1 MSSKAPVLQPINGQP
16 ELSDVVDAVV
26 VNLGAPDLQAK
37 MDTLIANTTTIIAQ
51 NQAISAQYASLV
63 AANTA
68 LVSQSSDLVAAHR
81 TLVTQVGEFAR
92 ENRALEETA
101 QAASL
106 RFSQWSIK
114 QSQLANRGSTSPEH
128 LQIVAFPD
136 GSWPEDTPG
145 LPRLSSVQSILDL
158 DFATAQAYFTRY
170 QLSLPAS
177 VPSTEATLKA
187 QLQQHINVP
196 AYMQRSM

>member
-1 MSSKAPVLQPINGQP
+1 
-16 ELSDVVDAVV
+16 
-26 VNLGAPDLQAK
+26 
-37 MDTLIANTTTIIAQ
+37 MDTLIANTTAIIAQ
-51 NQAISAQYASLV
+51 NQALTATMNEISAQYASGV

-68 LVSQSSDLVAAHR
+68 LVAQNSDLVAAHR
-81 TLVTQVGEFAR
+81 TLVAQVGEFAR

-106 RFSQWSIK
+106 RFAKWSIP
-114 QSQLANRGSTSPEH
+114 QLQLANRNSTSSERP
-128 LQIVAFPD
+128 QIVAFPD

-158 DFATAQAYFTRY
+158 DFAATQAYFTRY
-170 QLSLPAS
+170 QLSLPAN
-177 VPSTEATLKA
+177 VPTTEATLKA

-196 AYMQRSM
+196 AYMQRSV